1 MDISMS
7 SPEYGSCEFVWCDG
21 KLEEIEEME
30 HSWGKYVLCGLA
42 VLQDVVYDSNPIL
55 F

>member
-7 SPEYGSCEFVWCDG
+7 SPEYGSCEFVWFDG

-30 HSWGKYVLCGLA
+30 HSWAKYVLCGLA
-42 VLQDVVYDSNPIL
+42 VYKMWCMIL
-55 F
+55 IPSF